1 MIQENDNNSSFL
13 YLIISEYVFK
23 SFTVTFLDI
32 ITSAVFFVLFSFSTN
47 KAHHGLKEGI
57 WRLIISVNNNV
68 WFFSGVT
75 VLLSLTVFS
84 IMVTEM
90 LPKVSDAVPILG

>member
-57 WRLIISVNNNV
+57 
-68 WFFSGVT
+68 
-75 VLLSLTVFS
+75 
-84 IMVTEM
+84 
-90 LPKVSDAVPILG
+90 